1 LNSALTSVR
10 DAVIAKLFL
19 CGLFS
24 RPARLPWSHLASL
37 INRRTDEDE
46 SGDQDL
52 EADTGGGL
60 ASKGCSD
67 DKKQPMRYGVPT
79 AQYRKIGIRR
89 RSGSV
94 VIASCTAAGPAARVA
109 EHGGLP
115 GVRDENGIE
124 AVLAR
129 PLQLANYEK
138 PDIFDL
144 AAAYAGGFAQRQYF
158 NDGNKRVSAVVT
170 ELFLDLNGYT
180 LVADDIEIVETWLA
194 LASNRMTE
202 EQLALWLRARSIS
215 LTLPKPD

>member
-1 LNSALTSVR
+1 MTTKWVTKSTVL
-10 DAVIAKLFL
+10 AV
-19 CGLFS
+19 
-24 RPARLPWSHLASL
+24 H
-37 INRRTDEDE
+37 DE
-46 SGDQDL
+46 Q
-52 EADTGGGL
+52 
-60 ASKGCSD
+60 
-67 DKKQPMRYGVPT
+67 
-79 AQYRKIGIRR
+79 I
-89 RSGSV
+89 
-94 VIASCTAAGPAARVA
+94 A

-180 LVADDIEIVETWLA
+180 LVAEDVEIVETWLA

-202 EQLALWLRARSIS
+202 AQLALWLRERSVA
-215 LTLPKPD
+215 TA